1 MISVTKNSSEFYPRL
16 CSQSEDL
23 IDKRDLSYH
32 IIRFR
37 IFDLTF
43 ADHVHCFKVFLV
55 QLNDL
60 KLMTEFTKRLM
71 P

>member
-32 IIRFR
+32 II
-37 IFDLTF
+37 F
-43 ADHVHCFKVFLV
+43 AMQPPCGFGCV
-55 QLNDL
+55 L
-60 KLMTEFTKRLM
+60 KL
-71 P
+71 